1 MEIVNKSDIEKILK
15 KLWKKDDGQP
25 SENRI
30 AFNEALQK
38 VQIELDTLEKK
49 ESTEMRT
56 VNYRGYIVRSDDY
69 NGLEFY
75 ETPPKRIFGVH
86 DNHWTYT
93 DPKEFSYVLPLKLM
107 PNLKWEDEPVEV
119 ILDTK
124 VLVVNK

>member
-1 MEIVNKSDIEKILK
+1 METVNKSDIEKILK
-15 KLWKKDDGQP
+15 KLWKKDNGQP

-38 VQIELDTLEKK
+38 VQVELDTLEKI
-49 ESTEMRT
+49 ETTEMRT

-75 ETPPKRIFGVH
+75 EKPPKRIFGVH
-86 DNHWTYT
+86 DNHRTYT
-93 DPKEFSYVLPLKLM
+93 GHEEFPYLLPLKIM
-107 PNLKWEDEPVEV
+107 PNLTWEDEPVEV